1 MKKTI
6 EISTELYQR
15 LGKIAQAFE
24 SEQSVIERLID
35 FYENEKNSDNIAL
48 SNDTVIEQT
57 QLLPITVYRSKLEEH
72 YYPSNL
78 NQFKLLLI
86 ETKKAWVKL
95 SYVDG
100 TVTVQEWNAL
110 RFSETSDVRGN
121 LKSGYLRHWRE
132 KRIVRADIA
141 IAKNDLP

>member
-6 EISTELYQR
+6 EISTELYHR

-35 FYENEKNSDNIAL
+35 FYENEKNSDNITL
-48 SNDTVIEQT
+48 SNDKVIEKT
-57 QLLPITVYRSKLEEH
+57 QCLPITVYRKLEEH

-78 NQFKLLLI
+78 KQFKLRLI

-95 SYVDG
+95 SYEDG
-100 TVTVQEWNAL
+100 TVTVHEWNTL
-110 RFSETSDVRGN
+110 KFSETSDVRGN
-121 LKSGYLRHWRE
+121 LKSGLLRHWRE